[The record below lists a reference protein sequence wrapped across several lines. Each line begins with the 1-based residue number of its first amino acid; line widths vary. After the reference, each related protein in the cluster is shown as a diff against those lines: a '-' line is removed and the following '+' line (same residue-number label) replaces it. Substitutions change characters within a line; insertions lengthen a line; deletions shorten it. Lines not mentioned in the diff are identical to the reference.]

1 MGGFQGAGFDLSSLG
16 WPSLRACLSSAPSRR
31 FCGMSGYAS
40 PLFLLPN
47 MPVMQTLHLTLPFR
61 HTPRP
66 PPKLKAAGPGACQ
79 APMATLLTTHPLRD
93 TSRRTVAVSP
103 SANRVPELD
112 GLRGI
117 AIGMVVLYHA
127 FFFNFAP
134 RSGSALAYLLFPIS
148 IGWSGVDLFFV
159 LSGFLIGGIL
169 LDAKD
174 SSNYFQTFYARR
186 FLRIVPVYY
195 ATLLCLFALSSWSR
209 LHSGASSVW
218 TVESNVPWYLFVLF
232 LHNFWMAASNSM
244 GSGHLAVFWS
254 LAVEEQFYLTL
265 PWLVRYFDRKRVMML
280 AIEAILLAP
289 ALRIVCYTF
298 WPNHTFAWF
307 VLMPCRADAL
317 FFGVLGAVA
326 VRDPVCKAW
335 IGTRKNLLRSLI
347 VFFALGLPF
356 VTQTHMI
363 ANGLPMVSV
372 MLSWLAAFY
381 LLVLLYAFSFPTSL
395 ASRCLRWAWLRWL
408 GMIAYGMY
416 LFHELVLTFARNLLG
431 AASPSNSVA
440 RQLAV
445 SGAAVAITFLLASF
459 SWIYFEKP
467 LVQRGHRLRYET
479 SKHPPI
485 ATTLD

>member
-1 MGGFQGAGFDLSSLG
+1 
-16 WPSLRACLSSAPSRR
+16 
-31 FCGMSGYAS
+31 
-40 PLFLLPN
+40 
-47 MPVMQTLHLTLPFR
+47 
-61 HTPRP
+61 
-66 PPKLKAAGPGACQ
+66 
-79 APMATLLTTHPLRD
+79 MATLLTTHPLRD
-93 TSRRTVAVSP
+93 TSRRPVLASP
-103 SANRVPELD
+103 PSNRIPELD

-134 RSGSALAYLLFPIS
+134 NSGSAFAYLIFPIR

-169 LDAKD
+169 LDSKD
-174 SSNYFQTFYARR
+174 SSNYFQTFYTRR

-195 ATLLCLFALSSWSR
+195 ATLLCLFALSTWSK
-209 LHSGASSVW
+209 LHSGVSPAW
-218 TVESNVPWYLFVLF
+218 IVENNVPWALFVLF

-265 PWLVRYFDRKRVMML
+265 PWLVRYFDRKRIMTL

-289 ALRIVCYTF
+289 ALRIVCYSF
-298 WPNHTFAWF
+298 WPNHSLSWF

-317 FFGVLGAVA
+317 FFGVLGAAA

-335 IGTRKNLLRSLI
+335 IGNHKNTLRALI
-347 VFFALGLPF
+347 VFFALGVPF
-356 VTQTHMI
+356 VTQTNLR

-381 LLVLLYAFSFPTSL
+381 LLVLVYAFSFPASL
-395 ASRCLRWAWLRWL
+395 PSRCLRWSWLRWL

-416 LFHELVLTFARNLLG
+416 LFHELVLTFARNFFG
-431 AASPSNSVA
+431 VASPSSSVA

-445 SGAAVAITFLLASF
+445 SGVAVAVTFLLASL
-459 SWIYFEKP
+459 SWLYFEKP
-467 LVQRGHRLRYET
+467 LVQRGHRLRYE
-479 SKHPPI
+479 SPKLPPI
-485 ATTLD
+485 TATPD